1 MGTIERLEAL
11 DKAATAGPWI
21 AGDMG
26 NGWPSIYVGYSE
38 ILGNLGQEWTQDG
51 NGNAT
56 ESVWE
61 TYNFI
66 AETRNALHALLAVA
80 KAARVLSKWTE
91 AESDGTI
98 KLRDDM
104 YANNALADLCEAL
117 AQLEA
122 TP

>member
-1 MGTIERLEAL
+1 MTIEKIEAL
-11 DKAATAGPWI
+11 ERAATEGTWI

-38 ILGNLGQEWTQDG
+38 ILGNLGQEWMQDG

-66 AETRNALHALLAVA
+66 AEARNALPDLLAVA
-80 KAARVLSKWTE
+80 KAAKAYV
-91 AESDGTI
+91 DCG
-98 KLRDDM
+98 DDIPRFEET
-104 YANNALADLCEAL
+104 YKALCEAL
-117 AQLEA
+117 AKLEA

>member
-11 DKAATAGPWI
+11 ERSATAGPWI

-61 TYNFI
+61 TYDFI
-66 AETRNALHALLAVA
+66 AATRNAIPALLAVA
-80 KAARVLSKWTE
+80 KAAKLYLSECREQNPCPCPILRK
-91 AESDGTI
+91 DYRD
-98 KLRDDM
+98 KLTKAM
-104 YANNALADLCEAL
+104 K
-117 AQLEA
+117 QLEA

>member
-11 DKAATAGPWI
+11 ERAATAGPWI

-26 NGWPSIYVGYSE
+26 NGWPSIYVGFSE
-38 ILGNLGQEWTQDG
+38 ILGNLGQEWLQDG

-61 TYNFI
+61 TYDFI
-66 AETRNALHALLAVA
+66 AEARNALPALLAVA
-80 KAARVLSKWTE
+80 KAAKAYHDMATSRYDSSRV
-91 AESDGTI
+91 AEFERKQDELGAS
-98 KLRDDM
+98 
-104 YANNALADLCEAL
+104 L